1 VKLPTHSA
9 GLPGKEI
16 LFILCPLTPPCGTK
30 AGNLASGIAFVEI
43 MVCPLGQFIQTCFQ
57 KTPFLLEM
65 GSIPVL
71 IDLNR
76 FSPDE
81 YAFGEGIGK

>member
-1 VKLPTHSA
+1 LPPL
-9 GLPGKEI
+9 GNFKGPGRV
-16 LFILCPLTPPCGTK
+16 PLSIK
-30 AGNLASGIAFVEI
+30 I

-81 YAFGEGIGK
+81 YAFGEGVRKQKLIPCVEELPFRGAEG